1 MLTSETQ
8 IKLLSLFREIL
19 GPANMDCS
27 ESTELRSLEKWDS
40 LSVLDF
46 ILGLE
51 DHFGFQMD
59 PARFAGCTTIGD
71 VMRVVETGMIN

>member
-19 GPANMDCS
+19 GPSKLDCS
-27 ESTELRSLEKWDS
+27 ESTELRSLENWDS

-51 DHFGFQMD
+51 DHFGCQMD
-59 PARFAGCTTIGD
+59 PGRFAGCVTIGD
-71 VMRVVETGMIN
+71 VMRVVETGIN